1 MIPIYGITLQ
11 GVQAL
16 KVEVEVEITG
26 GLFFIAV
33 VGLPDAAV
41 RESRERVR
49 AALRSL
55 LIPVRGRVT
64 VNLAPADSPKEGA
77 LLDLPIA
84 LGIAQKLGVISLN
97 KPALFVGELALDG
110 RLRKTRGVVPAAFLA
125 RKLKI
130 PLFVPQENAFEVSLV
145 PDVEAY
151 AVSSLQQLFDHIKGR
166 TLLSP
171 LRKEI
176 LPSEN
181 IVADPD
187 LADIKG
193 QSGAKRA
200 LEIAAAGHHNL
211 ILVGSPGSGK
221 TMLARAIRGILPPL
235 SKEELLESL
244 QVHSTAKL
252 DFQATLQPP
261 FYTVHPTASI
271 VAICG
276 GGSALRPGEISLAH
290 RGVLFLD
297 EFTEFRRD
305 LLEALRQPLEDGKI
319 VVSRAAGRVVFPCRV
334 LLIAACNPCPCGW
347 DGDMVEQCICSAYE
361 KERYRKRI
369 SGPILDRIDLHV
381 SVPRLLP
388 KELISFENQ
397 RVESSKVVRKRV
409 CMARERQRKRWG
421 KYGFHCNAELP
432 ERFIKRSLQL
442 SRDVRSFL
450 IQMSDRLRLSGR
462 GISRVLKVSRT
473 IADLAGSSEVE
484 VSHVAEALAYRKG
497 SVSL

>member
-84 LGIAQKLGVISLN
+84 LGTAQKLGVISLN

-235 SKEELLESL
+235 SQEELLESL

-361 KERYRKRI
+361 K
-369 SGPILDRIDLHV
+369 
-381 SVPRLLP
+381 
-388 KELISFENQ
+388 
-397 RVESSKVVRKRV
+397 
-409 CMARERQRKRWG
+409 
-421 KYGFHCNAELP
+421 
-432 ERFIKRSLQL
+432 
-442 SRDVRSFL
+442 
-450 IQMSDRLRLSGR
+450 
-462 GISRVLKVSRT
+462 
-473 IADLAGSSEVE
+473 
-484 VSHVAEALAYRKG
+484 
-497 SVSL
+497 